1 MAFVYAEVLARVVLQ
16 ATTSSIAR
24 AALLGNNTYDHTE
37 LDRRTNVLACPMRS
51 AGLLDLIY
59 FKAADESY
67 DGGER
72 NCGVTLFMKHAAFCI
87 RTVEFYFFLSL
98 P

>member
-72 NCGVTLFMKHAAFCI
+72 NL
-87 RTVEFYFFLSL
+87 RTIFLSINL
-98 P
+98 LCTDTFDF

>member
-67 DGGER
+67 DGGE
-72 NCGVTLFMKHAAFCI
+72 
-87 RTVEFYFFLSL
+87 
-98 P
+98 